1 MTIRKIIVL
10 AYSVLFLISFFTIEL
25 IYPKEHVSVILT
37 KEDSGSVLEIV
48 AGDFFVI
55 ELEGN
60 PSTGFWWHFDNFD
73 EEFLEV
79 TRQETKKTS
88 EKRLGAPVLGR
99 WILKAKSPGE
109 TTVNMVYYRQ
119 WEGLSKAVHKVNFIV
134 KIQ

>member
-10 AYSVLFLISFFTIEL
+10 VYSVLFLISFFTIEL

-48 AGDFFVI
+48 VGDFFVI

-73 EEFLEV
+73 EKFLEV
-79 TRQETKKTS
+79 IRQETKKTS

-99 WILKAKSPGE
+99 WILKAKKCGE
-109 TTVNMVYYRQ
+109 TAIKMVYYRQ
-119 WEGLSKAVHKVNFIV
+119 WEGADEAVDRVSFTIR
-134 KIQ
+134 IR